1 MRNVFV
7 QWKSIAII
15 AELEQIYKD
24 SHEPEAIGINK
35 FLMKPNIFVAH
46 LPLDFVLLQV
56 SKLRKCLQTEKLDL
70 YVISSLFD
78 ATLHTLDDV
87 LLPAANWVLELQ
99 HIQDQMKSSLSL
111 SYRYKDIMKFQ
122 NEITR
127 PFYFC

>member
-1 MRNVFV
+1 
-7 QWKSIAII
+7 
-15 AELEQIYKD
+15 
-24 SHEPEAIGINK
+24 
-35 FLMKPNIFVAH
+35 MKPNIFVAH